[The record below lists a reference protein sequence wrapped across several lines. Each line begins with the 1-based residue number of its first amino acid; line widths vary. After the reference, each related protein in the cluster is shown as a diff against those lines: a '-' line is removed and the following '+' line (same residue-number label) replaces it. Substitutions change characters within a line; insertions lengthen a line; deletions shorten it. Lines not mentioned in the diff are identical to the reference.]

1 MMKRSHAIRHLQ
13 KFKNCRL
20 KRLSLIVFFLAIILQ
35 LSAQDEYET
44 CSMEG
49 EAAWEGDTVA
59 LQKFVAT
66 CGKIDTLNLDS
77 LHHRAGKNASYQQI
91 TMRLNNG
98 KIIRTDSVYFV
109 AETMPQFKSGAND
122 IIKYLHDNIRYP
134 AKAMENKISGT
145 VLLSFIV
152 SRDGSLTNIRI
163 ERGLG
168 VELNVEAIRLI
179 KAMPK
184 WTPGKM
190 KGKPVRVHYTMPIK
204 FKLS

>member
-1 MMKRSHAIRHLQ
+1 MKRSHAIRHLQ

-20 KRLSLIVFFLAIILQ
+20 KKLSLTIFFLAFYLQ

-77 LHHRAGKNASYQQI
+77 LHHRVSKNASYQQI

-109 AETMPQFKSGAND
+109 AETMPQFKGGASD

-145 VLLSFIV
+145 VLLGFIV
-152 SRDGSLTNIRI
+152 ARDGSLTNIRI

-168 VELNVEAIRLI
+168 SELNVEAIRVI

-184 WTPGKM
+184 WTPGKI